1 MTTRLTTPTTYSA
14 RALRHSVG
22 SGSPFGAL
30 WDESQVSSL
39 TTAWSFRKQP
49 GDLKYWYPPDPGRHS
64 VAFLRSCY
72 VGKAVGNNCRKG
84 KASMKTYLRIGRA
97 GLMIGIPLV
106 FSCSPGSDLP
116 PLPQTPVA
124 TPYQLGSGDRLAIK
138 VLGADE
144 LAGEYNVQDDG
155 TIRVLM
161 IGKVRAAGATP
172 EELEAAIA
180 QKLKSGRYITNP
192 QVNVSVVSYRP
203 FYILGEVAR
212 PGGYPYASGMRVL
225 SAVASAQGY
234 TYRANQDYVIIT
246 RNGVDERA
254 DVFSSIQPDDIIRV
268 PERYF

>member
-1 MTTRLTTPTTYSA
+1 
-14 RALRHSVG
+14 
-22 SGSPFGAL
+22 
-30 WDESQVSSL
+30 
-39 TTAWSFRKQP
+39 
-49 GDLKYWYPPDPGRHS
+49 
-64 VAFLRSCY
+64 
-72 VGKAVGNNCRKG
+72 
-84 KASMKTYLRIGRA
+84 
-97 GLMIGIPLV
+97 
-106 FSCSPGSDLP
+106 
-116 PLPQTPVA
+116 VA